1 MTAGWLVASPL
12 GGELPRESPGV
23 WQRQTRA
30 PDSALWS
37 EVASAWTQ
45 RVRPEACHL
54 TLTGAPLRPLVRSGR
69 PSPALPGFVS
79 AVFTP
84 KVPARPLHVR
94 SAQYIIRERG
104 QATGAGVRILRA
116 AGSPKRAH
124 PFTEDAGSR
133 TWPEPCR
140 TPEEAEGTAWA
151 FVVCATGET
160 RP

>member
-1 MTAGWLVASPL
+1 MAEADEGAGQRRVVRGGVCPHSSGASSAN
-12 GGELPRESPGV
+12 PR
-23 WQRQTRA
+23 WTRRR
-30 PDSALWS
+30 
-37 EVASAWTQ
+37 AWTQ

-151 FVVCATGET
+151 FVVCATGDT